1 MAHAHYFPITFPKP
15 LLQVRIIA
23 VFLRN
28 VEQVLAY
35 QKAASD
41 SDLGQQGYLIL
52 TPQARIKLQFVSADI
67 VRIRVHFEQKPLDYQ
82 HLSRDELW
90 TKDMPERSYALVT
103 TAWPDELDELL
114 QAERQRIAG
123 YAAQLEFENGKQAC
137 FSTQTMKLV
146 LHKKP
151 IAFSLV
157 DKASGQEIYA
167 DLRERAFDRD
177 HLGRLT
183 HYNRI
188 DPVNDHFFGFGES
201 TGYLDKKGRH
211 LHLCPRD
218 AIGHDPETCESMY
231 KHIPFYVRV
240 NELQGH
246 YVGLFYNNSHDAIF
260 DMGNE
265 RSGYWEPYSFY
276 QVDGGDIDFFLING
290 PQLKDVIRR
299 FTKLTGTTAMPTLQ
313 SLGFTM
319 STMYYAELEKD
330 CDREILHVI
339 NSLEQNDIPIDN
351 FWLASG
357 YSSGE
362 KDNLRYTFNWN
373 HKRFPQPQDFFAACN
388 KLGINVIPNL
398 KPGVLMGHPYKQYY
412 IEHDAL
418 VKIPHAQPL
427 LAANAASATAATA
440 TTAASSATGAAV
452 TTPSAMAS
460 ATASATTVAASS
472 TTSAAA
478 NTGGANMA
486 AGAAVSAGA
495 ATGTTSG
502 CADQYYVGRWWG
514 GPGYF
519 VDFTNPQGRAAW
531 SHLLQ
536 ENILK
541 MGTKTVWNDNC
552 EFDGVEDREAVVA
565 AEGKGGTMTEYKAIQ
580 ANMMAYTAKDAIAAV
595 YPHERP
601 YIINR
606 AGYTGIQRY
615 AQVWG
620 GDNLTSWR
628 TLKFNV
634 STILGMGLSG
644 VANTGCDIGGFA
656 GGAPD
661 AELLVRW
668 IQNGV
673 FQPRFTMNSANND
686 NSVTQPFMYPEY
698 LQEIKDAYALR
709 YHYMVYLYSLMRV
722 AHLEGLPVWRPL
734 FMEFPEDVHCLNDQ
748 SLSFM
753 FGPSLLVATVLE
765 QGQSVRDLYL
775 PAGHTWYDLNDH
787 FKAYAGGQVLHYP
800 VTMSTIPMFLRD
812 NAIVIASDELKRLV
826 FSKVK
831 TLQLTIAATGNDP
844 HDNLS
849 FDYYE
854 DDGHSLDFTH
864 DNYANTK
871 ITVIPS
877 HQGKRLEINFAKTG
891 SYQHSYQDLYVQVV
905 SKYKGALFVAC
916 EQEALPRFLAPDE
929 FAQASSGWYYNMS
942 SRVIEI
948 KLPKPAKENFSLM
961 VSTEHFDLIGMEN
974 NG

>member
-1 MAHAHYFPITFPKP
+1 M
-15 LLQVRIIA
+15 
-23 VFLRN
+23 FLRQ

-35 QKAASD
+35 KKAASSD
-41 SDLGQQGYLIL
+41 HDLGQQGYLIL
-52 TPQARIKLQFVSADI
+52 TPQARIKLHFVTADI
-67 VRIRVHFEQKPLDYQ
+67 IRIRVHFEKEPRDH
-82 HLSRDELW
+82 HLSLDELW

-114 QAERQRIAG
+114 SAERQRLAG
-123 YAAQLEFENGKQAC
+123 YKAQLEIENDQQAC
-137 FSTQTMKLV
+137 FSTSHIELV

-151 IAFSLV
+151 LAFSLL
-157 DKASGQEIYA
+157 DKATGQEIYS

-211 LHLCPRD
+211 LRLCPKD
-218 AIGHDPETCESMY
+218 AIGHDPENCASMY

-240 NELQGH
+240 NEQQGH

-290 PQLKDVIRR
+290 PQLKDVIHR
-299 FTKLTGTTAMPTLQ
+299 FTLLTGTTTMPTLQ

-339 NSLEQNDIPIDN
+339 NSFAQNDIPIDN

-373 HKRFPQPQDFFAACN
+373 YKRFPEPQKFFASCN
-388 KLGINVIPNL
+388 ALGINVIPNL

-412 IEHDAL
+412 LEHDAL
-418 VKIPHAQPL
+418 VKVPNEHMP
-427 LAANAASATAATA
+427 LAAAAA
-440 TTAASSATGAAV
+440 G
-452 TTPSAMAS
+452 
-460 ATASATTVAASS
+460 ATASATTNA
-472 TTSAAA
+472 
-478 NTGGANMA
+478 
-486 AGAAVSAGA
+486 
-495 ATGTTSG
+495 
-502 CADQYYVGRWWG
+502 ADQYYVGRWWG
-514 GPGYF
+514 GLGYF

-552 EFDGVEDREAVVA
+552 EFDGVEDRQAVVN
-565 AEGKGGTMTEYKAIQ
+565 AEGKGGMMTEYKAIQ
-580 ANMMAYTAKDAIAAV
+580 ANMMAYTAKNAIASV
-595 YPHERP
+595 YPNERP

-634 STILGMGLSG
+634 GTILGMGLSG
-644 VANTGCDIGGFA
+644 VANTGSDIGGFA

-668 IQNGV
+668 IQNGI

-698 LQEIKDAYALR
+698 LQEIKAAYALR
-709 YHYMVYLYSLMRV
+709 YHYMIYIYSLMRV
-722 AHLEGLPVWRPL
+722 AYLEGLPLWRPL
-734 FMEFPEDVHCLNDQ
+734 FMEFPQDVHCLRDQ

-765 QGQSVRDLYL
+765 QGQSVRDIYL
-775 PAGHTWYDLNDH
+775 PANHTWYDLNDN
-787 FKAYAGGQVLHYP
+787 FKAYKGGQVIHYP

-826 FSKVK
+826 HSKVK
-831 TLQLTIAATGNDP
+831 TLQLIVAATAKDP
-844 HDNLS
+844 HENLS

-864 DNYANTK
+864 GNYANTK

-877 HQGKRLEINFAKTG
+877 HQGKRLEINFTKTG
-891 SYQHSYQDLYVQVV
+891 SYQHSYQDLYVKVV
-905 SKYKGALFVAC
+905 SKNKGALFVAC
-916 EQEALPRFLAPDE
+916 DQEALQHFLTLDE
-929 FAQASSGWYYNMS
+929 FAQANSGWYYNMS

-948 KLPKPAKENFSLM
+948 KLPKKEKESFSLM